1 MTTPFTTKDAFDS
14 AEEFEEEVEEPNW
27 IKIRL
32 NNIGYKC
39 DQDSLTGEF
48 VKYYKNLDYDTLEQK
63 YANGWENDGD
73 FIRKKNYSISKKL
86 VDKSLPECQY
96 VVAWLRYDEKEYTC
110 DLETVGSRLLDLSPE
125 EREDFF
131 EVYKI
136 ADKKMRINNE
146 REF

>member
-1 MTTPFTTKDAFDS
+1 MT
-14 AEEFEEEVEEPNW
+14 EELNW

-39 DQDSLTGEF
+39 ADDSLTGEF
-48 VKYYKNLDYDTLEQK
+48 LKYYKNKDYDTLEEK
-63 YANGWENDGD
+63 LADGWENCDKY
-73 FIRKKNYSISKKL
+73 IRKKNYSIGKSI
-86 VDKSLPECQY
+86 VDKSNPECQY
-96 VVAWLRYDEKEYTC
+96 VVAWLKYDEKEYTC
-110 DLETVGSRLLDLSPE
+110 DLETVGSRLLDLTPE

-136 ADKKMRINNE
+136 ADKKMRLNNE

>member
-14 AEEFEEEVEEPNW
+14 AEEFEEEVKEPNW

-48 VKYYKNLDYDTLEQK
+48 VRYYENKDYDTLEEK
-63 YANGWENDGD
+63 LANGWEDKDEYITKGC
-73 FIRKKNYSISKKL
+73 YSISKGL

-96 VVAWLRYDEKEYTC
+96 VVAWLKYHEDECVC
-110 DLETVGSRLLDLSPE
+110 DLESVGDRLLDLSPE

-131 EVYKI
+131 EVYRV
-136 ADKKMRINNE
+136 ADMRMRSNND
-146 REF
+146 